1 MRDKELTLTTSS
13 RSICLIIALLAAIA
27 VTSANPQASESNSQS
42 VNSPTPKLV
51 NTCLISAN
59 LDRLVDFYES
69 VLMLKAQRSGK
80 DYAEF
85 QTGVGVLAIFSASAQ
100 EKYIPGSAKAG
111 RNQSAILEFSVTNV
125 DKEYAR
131 LQGLVKTW
139 VKPPTTQPW
148 GTRSIYFRD
157 PDGNLVD
164 FYTPAAPR

>member
-1 MRDKELTLTTSS
+1 MTANS

-42 VNSPTPKLV
+42 VNSTTPKLV
-51 NTCLISAN
+51 HTCLITDN
-59 LDRLVDFYES
+59 VDRLVDFYES

-85 QTGVGVLAIFSASAQ
+85 HTEVGVLAIFSASAQ
-100 EKYIPGSAKAG
+100 EKYIPGSAKAA

>member
-1 MRDKELTLTTSS
+1 MTTNS
-13 RSICLIIALLAAIA
+13 RSTFLTIVLLAAIA
-27 VTSANPQASESNSQS
+27 VTSANPQVANSQS
-42 VNSPTPKLV
+42 QSASSPAPKLV
-51 NTCLISAN
+51 NTCLITDN
-59 LDRLVDFYES
+59 VDRLVDFYES
-69 VLMLKAQRSGK
+69 ILLLKAQRSGK

-85 QTGVGVLAIFSASAQ
+85 HTGIGVLAIFSASAQ
-100 EKYIPGSAKAG
+100 EKYIPGSAEGAHNKT
-111 RNQSAILEFSVTNV
+111 AILEFRVTDV

-148 GTRSIYFRD
+148 GTHSIYFRD